1 MLMSKAVFTAI
12 SLALA
17 TPAFAQQFG
26 TPATGEIL
34 PGWRESN
41 GQHIAGLS
49 IELAPGW
56 KTYWRSPGE
65 GGIPPR
71 FNWSGS
77 QNLANVEVSYPVPEV
92 SVQNG
97 MTSIGYDR
105 DVVLPLTVRAQDS
118 SKPVELHGEIHIGVC
133 EEICIPMTLSVSAM
147 LPEVGAHN
155 SVIAR
160 ELASQPRAGG
170 RFACV
175 IEPISDGLRLE
186 ARATVKPMPGETV
199 IVESGDAGTW
209 VSPPV
214 LSRDGQRLTASVEM
228 VPPSAQPFALA
239 RSDVRMTVIGQGG
252 AVEFVGC

>member
-1 MLMSKAVFTAI
+1 MFKVALSAV
-12 SLALA
+12 ALVA
-17 TPAFAQQFG
+17 ANSAFAQNFG

-34 PGWRESN
+34 TGWRENS

-77 QNLANVEVSYPVPEV
+77 QNLAGVEVSYPVPEV

-97 MTSIGYDR
+97 MTSVGYDR
-105 DVVLPLTVRAQDS
+105 NVVFPLKVRAKDS
-118 SKPVELHGEIHIGVC
+118 AKPVELQGEIHIGVC

-147 LPEVGAHN
+147 LPEVGAHD
-155 SVIAR
+155 STIAR
-160 ELASQPRAGG
+160 ELASRPIEGG

-175 IEPISDGLRLE
+175 IEPISDGLRVE
-186 ARATVKPMPGETV
+186 AQATVKVMAGETV
-199 IVESGDAGTW
+199 IVEGGETGTW

-214 LSRDGQRLTASVEM
+214 LSREGERLTASVEM

>member
-1 MLMSKAVFTAI
+1 MFKIAFTTI
-12 SLALA
+12 GLVLAA
-17 TPAFAQQFG
+17 PAFAQNFG

-77 QNLANVEVSYPVPEV
+77 QNLVDVQVSYPVPEV
-92 SVQNG
+92 SEQNG

-105 DVVLPLTVRAQDS
+105 NVVLPLTVRAHDS
-118 SKPVELHGEIHIGVC
+118 SKPVELQGEIQIGVC
-133 EEICIPMTLSVSAM
+133 EEICVPMTLLVSAL
-147 LPEVGAHN
+147 LPEVGTHN
-155 SVIAR
+155 HAIAR
-160 ELASQPRAGG
+160 ELASQPRSGG

-186 ARATVKPMPGETV
+186 AQAVVKPMPGETV
-199 IVESGDAGTW
+199 IVEGGDVGTW
-209 VSPPV
+209 VSAPV

-252 AVEFVGC
+252 AVEFIGC